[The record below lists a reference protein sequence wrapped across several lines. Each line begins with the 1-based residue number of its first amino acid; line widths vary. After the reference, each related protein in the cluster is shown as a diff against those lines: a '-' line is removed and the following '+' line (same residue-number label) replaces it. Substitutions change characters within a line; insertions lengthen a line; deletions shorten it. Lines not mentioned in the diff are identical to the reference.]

1 MSPVPPRD
9 SPRWPRGKPMS
20 MQNKPQMVE
29 AVLFF
34 NERGVCKE
42 MLFPEFEAMLDG
54 VVNMPEYAD
63 EQMRLAYVLINP
75 RLLV

>member
-1 MSPVPPRD
+1 
-9 SPRWPRGKPMS
+9 MS

-34 NERGVCKE
+34 NERGICKE

-54 VVNMPEYAD
+54 VVNMPSSPTSRCAWSTS
-63 EQMRLAYVLINP
+63 
-75 RLLV
+75 